1 MKTKIA
7 NRNSNELWR
16 IMPNA
21 DCGSR
26 RRMPTTSSS
35 PLESRVSS
43 RPVLVLVRTWN
54 LEFKNALYGSAIRMK
69 RRARARARSLDY
81 QDDATQRN
89 ASQRNVTKRERES
102 EWRREK
108 KALRKPLADF
118 RRRMKEKFVSFLLR
132 GTMTSAAAAGR
143 GGESRIRKMRK
154 SDRRISTRY
163 TYLPR
168 TQLLYS

>member
-1 MKTKIA
+1 MKNKIA
-7 NRNSNELWR
+7 NRNSNELRR

-89 ASQRNVTKRERES
+89 ARQRNVTKREREWVK
-102 EWRREK
+102 EREK

-132 GTMTSAAAAGR
+132 GTMTSAAAGR

-154 SDRRISTRY
+154 TEEFRLGTR
-163 TYLPR
+163 TYLR